1 MNNGTAYLLFILIA
15 IVFFFLG
22 AWFYRFVLWYPR
34 GRKSVTGAKSLV
46 GKNGTVVRDN
56 GTILVVRVDGVN
68 WNAKYNG
75 NERPSVGSVVR
86 IKDVNGLNLIVE
98 SGNSGN

>member
-1 MNNGTAYLLFILIA
+1 MNNTTAYLLFVLIA

-46 GKNGTVVRDN
+46 GKDATVVRDN
-56 GTILVVRVDGVN
+56 GTVLVVRVDGVN

-75 NERPSVGSVVR
+75 TNRPQVGSVLK
-86 IKDVNGLNLIVE
+86 IKDVSGLYLILE
-98 SGNSGN
+98 ENSSGN